1 MSTIIFQI
9 QSTLIVMLLIFGVLK
24 RKNRKLHIRTMLTA
38 IIWDI
43 FLVLQIELTRG
54 AINKASQVTENP
66 MLLNIHVS
74 LAMTTVLLYFAMLFT
89 GNKLKK
95 GFESVRTQH
104 MILGYTTFIIRMLTY
119 ITSFGA
125 VS

>member
-9 QSTLIVMLLIFGVLK
+9 QSTLIVILLIFGVYK
-24 RKNRKLHIRTMLTA
+24 RKNRQIHIKTMYTT

-43 FLVLQIELTRG
+43 LLVLQIELTRG
-54 AINKASQVTENP
+54 AINKASKVIENP

-74 LAMTTVLLYFAMLFT
+74 LALTTVLLYFAMLFT

-95 GFESVRTQH
+95 GFESIRTQH
-104 MILGYTTFIIRMLTY
+104 MFLGWTTLTLRLLTY

>member
-1 MSTIIFQI
+1 
-9 QSTLIVMLLIFGVLK
+9 MLLIFGLIK

-38 IIWDI
+38 IVWDI
-43 FLVLQIELTRG
+43 LLVLQIELTRG
-54 AINKASQVTENP
+54 AINKASQAIENP
-66 MLLNIHVS
+66 LLLNIHVS
-74 LAMTTVLLYFAMLFT
+74 LALTTVLLYFAMLFT
-89 GNKLKK
+89 GHKLKN

-104 MILGYTTFIIRMLTY
+104 MILGYTTFTLRILTY